1 MTPPP
6 NPRHHHHLCYRP
18 ESPWDAGLEYLPV
31 SPDFLHLSF
40 SSRPPSLSGRELSYT
55 DALDV
60 ADAMM
65 TPDATHKL
73 PLRKVKWN
81 DIRAW
86 AISGDDV
93 VQWLLSNGFAS
104 SRSGAADIAR
114 HLVRLGALIPTFK
127 VESSATAFKSSPGHE
142 YVHRGLSCMA
152 ERGLNAAAVYPGKAR
167 DALVVLKELNQ
178 AFAKVIHRA
187 VFIDG
192 HFVDYAV
199 IRGSAAWREVLVLLT
214 ELAVCTDDDI
224 AIVDD
229 DVKKASLFNLYNVLI
244 FHAKLVFG
252 HPTDL
257 VKRSK
262 FFNDAA
268 YVVARKRITS
278 VELEHDILRRKLDDA
293 DPRAPW
299 KLSRKDPRMHFILN
313 CGAQSCPP
321 LVAMKE
327 DMTEEILQQAT
338 TKFIEKNCDVDTD
351 SKRVTLSRLWKWF
364 RSDFT
369 PESSNDADLL
379 QWIAN
384 RASKDKSAKLAELM
398 KLDYKVKFDVYNWA
412 DNGDDNA
419 KPDVRFMFIYDR
431 SFEKNA

>member
-1 MTPPP
+1 M
-6 NPRHHHHLCYRP
+6 
-18 ESPWDAGLEYLPV
+18 
-31 SPDFLHLSF
+31 
-40 SSRPPSLSGRELSYT
+40 SGKELSYI

-65 TPDATHKL
+65 TPDDAHKL
-73 PLRKVKWN
+73 PVKRVKWN
-81 DIRAW
+81 DIKAW
-86 AISGDDV
+86 AVNGDAV
-93 VQWLLSNGFAS
+93 VEWLLNNSFAS
-104 SRSGAADIAR
+104 SRAGATDIAR
-114 HLVRLGALIPTFK
+114 PLVRLGALIPTFK
-127 VESSATAFKSSPGHE
+127 VESSATAFTASPGHE
-142 YVHRGLSCMA
+142 YVHRGLSCIS

-167 DALVVLKELNQ
+167 DAITVLKDLNQ

-187 VFIDG
+187 VSIDG
-192 HFVDYAV
+192 HFVDYSV

-214 ELAVCTDDDI
+214 ELAICTDDDI
-224 AIVDD
+224 AIMDD
-229 DVKKASLFNLYNVLI
+229 DFKKASLFNLYNVLI

-262 FFNDAA
+262 FFGDAA
-268 YVVARKRITS
+268 YVVSRKHITS
-278 VELEHDILRRKLDDA
+278 VELEHDILRRKLDDN

-299 KLSRKDPRMHFILN
+299 KLSTKDPRMHFILN

-321 LVAMKE
+321 LVAIKE

-338 TKFIEKNCDVDTD
+338 TRFIENNCDVDID
-351 SKRVTLSRLWKWF
+351 GKRVILSRLWKWF

-369 PESSNDADLL
+369 PGSSNDADLL

-384 RASKDKSAKLAELM
+384 RASKGKNAELAELM

-412 DNGDDNA
+412 DNGNDNA